1 MHAKSQSASWTI
13 VKNDEFAEQNRRIR
27 RGLTPKPLPTVQPSS
42 THPCH
47 TVSTPSPVATS
58 ASAAA
63 AQPSLS
69 GLLLQQVRRTPER
82 IAIVCGER
90 QLSYRALNARVNRL
104 VHGLCA
110 SGVQPG
116 DRIAMLSE
124 NRLEYVELE
133 LAAAKLGAILACQ
146 NWRQSDEELRHCIRL
161 VEPSLVVHSRRHA
174 DKLAQLDHG
183 VARTLEIEAGYE
195 ALLAA
200 QHEGEPESRVD
211 PEAGLIILYTSGT
224 TGMPKGALISQRAM
238 LARTVITRV
247 DGAAQPTDSF
257 IAWAP
262 LFHMVSTDPVFA
274 TLLQGGKVIVMDGL
288 QVEALVQT
296 TAREFIG
303 HLTLMPGMVDRV
315 IAEIE
320 RTGLMPKGARSLGCM
335 ADLVPLEQIARVTT
349 LYQAPFRNSFGSTE
363 TGSAPASRGLIGI
376 GELPQTLSKQQNS
389 YCEIRLVDA
398 NGVDVADGEPGELW
412 FRGPSLFSGYWGA
425 PEANAKEFAGGWFH
439 MGDMFVRNPDGTLDF
454 VDRRKYLIK
463 SGGENIYPAEIER
476 VLMAQPGVREAVVVR
491 KPDARW
497 GEVPV
502 AFVAC
507 DDPALDGPTLIERC
521 RGRIAGYKLPKQVV
535 FIAFEDF
542 PRSTT
547 GKVKRQEL
555 ELRLPD

>member
-1 MHAKSQSASWTI
+1 MPA
-13 VKNDEFAEQNRRIR
+13 
-27 RGLTPKPLPTVQPSS
+27 
-42 THPCH
+42 C
-47 TVSTPSPVATS
+47 PVATPS
-58 ASAAA
+58 AIAA

-69 GLLLQQVRRTPER
+69 GLLLQQMRRTPER
-82 IAIVCGER
+82 TAVVCGER
-90 QLSYRALNARVNRL
+90 QLSYRALHARVDRL
-104 VHGLCA
+104 AHALA
-110 SGVQPG
+110 AQGVAQG
-116 DRIAMLSE
+116 ERIAVLSE
-124 NRLEYVELE
+124 NRLEYIELE
-133 LAAAKLGAILACQ
+133 LAAARLGAILACQ

-161 VEPSLVVHSRRHA
+161 VGPCLFVHSRRFA

-183 VARTLEIEAGYE
+183 APRLLEIESDYE

-200 QHEGEPESRVD
+200 QPATAFEADVD

-224 TGMPKGALISQRAM
+224 TGMPKGAVISQRAM
-238 LARTVITRV
+238 LARTMISRV
-247 DGAAQPTDSF
+247 DGATQPTDSF

-320 RTGLMPKGARSLGCM
+320 RTGLTPLGARSIGCM
-335 ADLVPLEQIARVTT
+335 ADLVPREQIARVTQ
-349 LYQAPFRNSFGSTE
+349 LYRAPFRNSFGSTE
-363 TGSAPASRGLIGI
+363 TGSAPASRGLIAVGDMP
-376 GELPQTLSKQQNS
+376 EKLSKQQNS

-398 NGVDVADGEPGELW
+398 EGVEVPDGEPGELC

-425 PEANAKEFAGGWFH
+425 PEANAKDFRDGWFH

-476 VLMAQPGVREAVVVR
+476 VLLAQSGVREAVVVR
-491 KPDARW
+491 QPDARW

-507 DDPALDGPTLIERC
+507 DDPALDGPALIERC
-521 RGRIAGYKLPKQVV
+521 RGRIAGYKLPKAVV
-535 FIAFEDF
+535 FIGLDEF

-555 ELRLPD
+555 EARLGVAPSSPRA

>member
-1 MHAKSQSASWTI
+1 M
-13 VKNDEFAEQNRRIR
+13 
-27 RGLTPKPLPTVQPSS
+27 PTVQGSS
-42 THPCH
+42 TSDCH
-47 TVSTPSPVATS
+47 TVPTPSPVATP

-69 GLLLQQVRRTPER
+69 GLLLQQVRRTPDR

-90 QLSYRALNARVNRL
+90 QLSYRALNARVNQL
-104 VHGLCA
+104 VHGLRA
-110 SGVQPG
+110 SGVQSG

-161 VEPSLVVHSRRHA
+161 VAPGLLVHSRRHA

-200 QHEGEPESRVD
+200 QPETEPDSHID

-224 TGMPKGALISQRAM
+224 TGLPKGALISQRAM
-238 LARTVITRV
+238 LARTMITRV
-247 DGAAQPTDSF
+247 DGATQPSDSF

-320 RTGLMPKGARSLGCM
+320 RTGLSPKGARSLGCM
-335 ADLVPLEQIARVTT
+335 ADLVPLEQIARITT

-376 GELPQTLSKQQNS
+376 GERPQKLSKQQNS

-398 NGVDVADGEPGELW
+398 DGVDVADGEPGELW

-425 PEANAKEFAGGWFH
+425 PEANAKDFAGGWFH

-507 DDPALDGPTLIERC
+507 DDPALDGPQLIERC

-535 FIAFEDF
+535 FIGFDEF

>member
-1 MHAKSQSASWTI
+1 MNQLAHA
-13 VKNDEFAEQNRRIR
+13 
-27 RGLTPKPLPTVQPSS
+27 L
-42 THPCH
+42 
-47 TVSTPSPVATS
+47 
-58 ASAAA
+58 A
-63 AQPSLS
+63 AQ
-69 GLLLQQVRRTPER
+69 GVAAGER
-82 IAIVCGER
+82 IAI
-90 QLSYRALNARVNRL
+90 
-104 VHGLCA
+104 
-110 SGVQPG
+110 
-116 DRIAMLSE
+116 LSE
-124 NRLEYVELE
+124 NRLEYIELE
-133 LAAAKLGAILACQ
+133 LAAAKLGVILACQ

-161 VEPSLVVHSRRHA
+161 VEPRLLVHSRRHA
-174 DKLAQLDHG
+174 DKVAQLDHG
-183 VARTLEIEAGYE
+183 APQTLEIESSYE
-195 ALLAA
+195 ALLAG
-200 QHEGEPESRVD
+200 QPDTEPAFDID

-224 TGMPKGALISQRAM
+224 TGMPKGAVISQRAM

-247 DGAAQPTDSF
+247 DGAAQPSDSF

-303 HLTLMPGMVDRV
+303 HLTLMPGMIDRV

-320 RTGLMPKGARSLGCM
+320 RTGLMPKGARSVGCM
-335 ADLVPLEQIARVTT
+335 ADLVPREQIARVTT
-349 LYQAPFRNSFGSTE
+349 LYNAPFRNSFGSTE
-363 TGSAPASRGLIGI
+363 TGSAPASRHLIAV
-376 GELPQTLSKQQNS
+376 GEFPDKLSKQQNS

-398 NGVDVADGEPGELW
+398 EGAEVPDGQPGELC

-425 PEANAKEFAGGWFH
+425 PEANAKDFAGGWFH
-439 MGDMFVRNPDGTLDF
+439 MGDMFVRNADGTLDF

-476 VLMAQPGVREAVVVR
+476 VLLAQPGVREAVVVR
-491 KPDARW
+491 QPDARW

-507 DDPALDGPTLIERC
+507 DDPALDGPALIERC
-521 RGRIAGYKLPKQVV
+521 RGRMAGYKLPKAVV
-535 FIAFEDF
+535 FIGLDEF

-555 ELRLPD
+555 EARLPSPRKTEP